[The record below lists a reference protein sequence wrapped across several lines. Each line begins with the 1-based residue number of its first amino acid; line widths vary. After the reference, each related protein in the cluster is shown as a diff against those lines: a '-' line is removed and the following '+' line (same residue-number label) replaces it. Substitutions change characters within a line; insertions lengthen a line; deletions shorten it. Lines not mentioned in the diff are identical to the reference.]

1 MYINARSEARRHAL
15 QDEAAIQFKTA
26 STLARMFTANR
37 GEKFSV
43 MESYDFLWTQKEK
56 AEAKVAA
63 IRRQMQEAN
72 ERQDERARQK
82 RGRGE

>member
-1 MYINARSEARRHAL
+1 
-15 QDEAAIQFKTA
+15 
-26 STLARMFTANR
+26 
-37 GEKFSV
+37 